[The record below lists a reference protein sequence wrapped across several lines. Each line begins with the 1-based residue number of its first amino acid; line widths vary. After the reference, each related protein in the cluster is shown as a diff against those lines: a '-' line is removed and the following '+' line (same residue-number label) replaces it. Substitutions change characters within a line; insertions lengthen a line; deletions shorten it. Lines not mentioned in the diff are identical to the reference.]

1 MASVMDVVASTV
13 RAGITAPPGKMLVVS
28 DLSSIESRVLGW
40 TAGCTRINNIFAE
53 GKDTYKDFATEMFH
67 CSYDEVTKAQRTLAK
82 PAVLGCG
89 YQLGAAGLV
98 RYADSMGIE
107 MTGKEAKHAVKT
119 FRTVYWEVAEM
130 WQWLVDACKHVIEGG
145 GTFTG
150 YAVTISRDDQFMFI
164 TLPSG
169 RRLHYYQPQ
178 VQPKTITILDPE
190 TGEERKWETEA
201 VTYMGKHEETFKWW
215 RISTHGGKI
224 TENIVQAIARD
235 ILAEGLR
242 LAEADPLLELVGHV
256 HDEAISLADE
266 ANAEEAL
273 RRQNEYLSRPVP
285 WAPGL
290 LLGAEGYIAKRYR
303 KE

>member
-1 MASVMDVVASTV
+1 MNPRDWVELMHGSVMDVVASTV
-13 RAGITAPPGKMLVVS
+13 RAGITAPSGKMLVVS

-40 TAGCTRINNIFAE
+40 MSGCTRINNIFAE
-53 GKDTYKDFATEMFH
+53 GKDTYKDFGTEMFH
-67 CSYDEVTKAQRTLAK
+67 CSYDDVTKDQRTLAK

-130 WQWLVDACKHVIEGG
+130 WQWLVDACKEVIER
-145 GTFTG
+145 GTLRAG
-150 YAVTISRDDQFMFI
+150 YAVEIHRDDQFMFI

-169 RRLHYYQPQ
+169 RNLHYYQPQ
-178 VQPKTITILDPE
+178 VQPKTITIVDPE

-215 RISTHGGKI
+215 RISAHGGKI

-235 ILAEGLR
+235 ILAG
-242 LAEADPLLELVGHV
+242 V
-256 HDEAISLADE
+256 
-266 ANAEEAL
+266 
-273 RRQNEYLSRPVP
+273 
-285 WAPGL
+285 
-290 LLGAEGYIAKRYR
+290 
-303 KE
+303 

>member
-40 TAGCTRINNIFAE
+40 MSGCIRINNIFAE

-89 YQLGAAGLV
+89 YQLGANGLV
-98 RYADSMGIE
+98 KYAAKYDIE
-107 MTGKEAKHAVKT
+107 MSGKEAKHAVKT
-119 FRTVYWEVAEM
+119 FRIVYWEVAVM
-130 WQWLVDACKHVIEGG
+130 WEELTAACKGVIEHGG
-145 GTFTG
+145 MYTG
-150 YAVTISRDDQFMFI
+150 YKVTISRDDQFLFI

-169 RRLHYYQPQ
+169 RNLHYYQPQ
-178 VQPKTITILDPE
+178 VQPKTITIVDPE

-235 ILAEGLR
+235 ILAG
-242 LAEADPLLELVGHV
+242 V
-256 HDEAISLADE
+256 
-266 ANAEEAL
+266 
-273 RRQNEYLSRPVP
+273 
-285 WAPGL
+285 
-290 LLGAEGYIAKRYR
+290 
-303 KE
+303 